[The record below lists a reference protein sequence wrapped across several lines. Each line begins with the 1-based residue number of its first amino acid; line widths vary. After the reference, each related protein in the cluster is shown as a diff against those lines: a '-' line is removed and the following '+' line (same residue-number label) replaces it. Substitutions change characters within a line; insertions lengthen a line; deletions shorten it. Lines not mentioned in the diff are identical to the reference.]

1 MCMGDAFSVPFI
13 LSCLGDR
20 YDSND
25 EMEPRFVKG
34 VAIRPVPIAL
44 GNFWVTFT
52 VGSNLVG
59 SSNLEQLLPFWAKLG
74 LAHISNLK
82 KFNDFTEN
90 FKLFEFPVCLL
101 TER

>member
-1 MCMGDAFSVPFI
+1 MGDAFSVPFI

-25 EMEPRFVKG
+25 EMEPRFVKR

-44 GNFWVTFT
+44 GNFWVTFA
-52 VGSNLVG
+52 VGSNLFG